1 MSPEA
6 VTVPVRSR
14 LGLAELPAG
23 ALPVLERAGE
33 RARAVDREGGD
44 PWETLRELGEL
55 GLLAAPLPLQ
65 VELIHALARRCTA
78 TAFSLWGH
86 HSALEY
92 HWVTGSTPPDGAE
105 AGRLALASG
114 MAPAYKEEA
123 GLGEIPLVATDRP
136 DGSLAV
142 DGVLPWCSN
151 LREGAWIVMPVRWE
165 DGRRAIVRIARD
177 APGVGVT
184 PLVGLMALDGTS
196 SGVLR
201 LEQVAVPAGD
211 VLTQD
216 VPDFRDRARAAFL
229 LLQSGMCLGLA
240 GAALDAAEAAAD
252 PVAQRV
258 LADELAAG
266 RADWESL
273 RDDLVRTVR
282 AAAWD
287 ARDARDA
294 GDVGEADAAAAAV
307 SPRELVS
314 VRLEVALLT
323 GRATQLEQKTVGG
336 RGYAQA
342 SDTSRRAREAA
353 FLPVQSP
360 TETHLR
366 HLLVPADDSARSRP

>member
-6 VTVPVRSR
+6 VTAPVRSR

-86 HSALEY
+86 RSALEY

-196 SGVLR
+196 SGVLC
-201 LEQVAVPAGD
+201 LEQVAVPAGG

-216 VPDFRDRARAAFL
+216 VSGFRDRARAAFL

-258 LADELAAG
+258 LADELEAG

-273 RDDLVRTVR
+273 RADLVRTVR

-287 ARDARDA
+287 AGDAGDA

-366 HLLVPADDSARSRP
+366 HLLVSADDSARSRP

>member
-6 VTVPVRSR
+6 VTAPVRSR

-44 PWETLRELGEL
+44 PWETLRELGQL

-86 HSALEY
+86 RSALEY

-196 SGVLR
+196 SGVLC
-201 LEQVAVPAGD
+201 LEQVAVPAGG

-216 VPDFRDRARAAFL
+216 VSGFRDRARAAFL

-258 LADELAAG
+258 LADELEAG

-273 RDDLVRTVR
+273 RADLVRTVR

-287 ARDARDA
+287 AGDAGDA

-366 HLLVPADDSARSRP
+366 HLLVSADDSARSRP

>member
-6 VTVPVRSR
+6 VTAPDRSR

-44 PWETLRELGEL
+44 PWATLRELGEL

-86 HSALEY
+86 RSALEY
-92 HWVTGSTPPDGAE
+92 HWVTGSTPPGGAE

-123 GLGEIPLVATDRP
+123 GLGEIALVATDRP

-216 VPDFRDRARAAFL
+216 VPGFRDRARAAFL

-240 GAALDAAEAAAD
+240 GAALDAAESAAD

-258 LADELAAG
+258 LADELEAG

-282 AAAWD
+282 TAAWD
-287 ARDARDA
+287 AGDA

>member
-1 MSPEA
+1 MTA
-6 VTVPVRSR
+6 PVRSR

-86 HSALEY
+86 RSALEY

-196 SGVLR
+196 SGVLC
-201 LEQVAVPAGD
+201 LEQVAVPAGG

-216 VPDFRDRARAAFL
+216 VSGFRDRARAAFL

-258 LADELAAG
+258 LADELEAG

-273 RDDLVRTVR
+273 RADLVRTVR

-287 ARDARDA
+287 AGDAGDA

-366 HLLVPADDSARSRP
+366 HLLVSADDSARSRP